1 MKKIALSVM
10 GEKFE
15 FELEEEFF
23 EFVKED
29 LAKLQN
35 GEVIDIKKYKFKD
48 DNPWVIK
55 NLENKIYDEIKNIS

>member
-15 FELEEEFF
+15 LELEEEFF

-35 GEVIDIKKYKFKD
+35 PTPKDLLYLVLEKNQKEYKTQKE
-48 DNPWVIK
+48 IEK
-55 NLENKIYDEIKNIS
+55 ILNKIN